1 MAEAYRE
8 GGLMQLLAHGSM
20 FAPTT
25 RPVQHSDR
33 NAAARGDAQ
42 EMLAAL
48 RLPRGFW
55 RRKARSI
62 E

>member
-1 MAEAYRE
+1 
-8 GGLMQLLAHGSM
+8 MQLLAHGSM
-20 FAPTT
+20 FASTT